1 MKEINFAVVKKLSDT
16 VETATRTHSKDI
28 RLSTADAVS
37 LLAVIANLSIKAIEK
52 PTVITATQATDGG
65 SFK

>member
-1 MKEINFAVVKKLSDT
+1 MKEINFAVVKKLSDI
-16 VETATRTHSKDI
+16 VETATRTHSKEV

-37 LLAVIANLSIKAIEK
+37 LLAVITNLSVKAIEK
-52 PTVITATQATDGG
+52 PQVIHKPQVTDGG

>member
-1 MKEINFAVVKKLSDT
+1 MKEINFAVVKKLSDI
-16 VETATRTHSKDI
+16 VETATRTHSKEI

-37 LLAVIANLSIKAIEK
+37 LLAVITNLSVKAIEK
-52 PTVITATQATDGG
+52 PPVVTRAQVTDGG

>member
-1 MKEINFAVVKKLSDT
+1 MKEINFAVVKKLSDI

-37 LLAVIANLSIKAIEK
+37 LLAVIANLSIKIAEK
-52 PTVITATQATDGG
+52 PTTITQIQFTDGG
-65 SFK
+65 GFK